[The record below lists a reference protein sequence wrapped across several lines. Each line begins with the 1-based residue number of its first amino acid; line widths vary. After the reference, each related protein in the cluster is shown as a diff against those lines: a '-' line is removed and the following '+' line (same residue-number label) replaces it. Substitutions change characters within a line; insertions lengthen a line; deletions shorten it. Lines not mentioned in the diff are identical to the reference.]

1 MSQRVWGPILGLV
14 LVGCGGEPME
24 TDTDIDSDTERPIQE
39 GCDEVTVYVDGR
51 DPPQVG
57 DVWTVLLR
65 CDGSTLTGPMV
76 LRIDPTD
83 LADLDEN
90 TLTFQREGEGTVRAQ
105 VGSFRATREV
115 AVER

>member
-1 MSQRVWGPILGLV
+1 MTAV
-14 LVGCGGEPME
+14 LVAGCAGDD
-24 TDTDIDSDTERPIQE
+24 TDTDTDVPIDTGDRDTGQE
-39 GCDEVTVYVDGR
+39 GCDGVTVYVDGR

-65 CDGSTLTGPMV
+65 CDGTTITGPMV
-76 LRIDPTD
+76 LRIDPVD
-83 LADLDEN
+83 LALLDEN

-115 AVER
+115 TVER